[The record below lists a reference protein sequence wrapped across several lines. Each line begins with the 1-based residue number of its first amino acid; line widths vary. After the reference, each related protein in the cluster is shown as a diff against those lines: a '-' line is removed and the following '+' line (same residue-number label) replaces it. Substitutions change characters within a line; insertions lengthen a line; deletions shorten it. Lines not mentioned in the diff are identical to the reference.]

1 MKRAQNS
8 SSVQKRLEKP
18 EKRAPNMSSARKRL
32 EEPKR
37 AQNLSSVLKREKC
50 VLSFRTQLKDI
61 LRERFI
67 YINYHCQEWWRGTC
81 LCKLVGRCVSVWCVC
96 VVHVFVCGCV
106 SVVYGGVQTCEAC
119 VFVYAFCGTFGPS
132 KLKN

>member
-50 VLSFRTQLKDI
+50 VLSFTTQLKDI

-67 YINYHCQEWWRGTC
+67 YINYHCQEWWRGM
-81 LCKLVGRCVSVWCVC
+81 CKLVGRCVSV
-96 VVHVFVCGCV
+96 CGCV
-106 SVVYGGVQTCEAC
+106 SVVYGCVQTCEAC
-119 VFVYAFCGTFGPS
+119 VFEYAFCGTFGAS
-132 KLKN
+132 